1 VKGLIQTISL
11 KKKLIKEETRC
22 TFDCRVMYVLQVT
35 FFSYMSAC
43 IVFGHAFL
51 AWHTPIYTWTKM
63 LITLITQ
70 RKIEIIFSEFN
81 KVSHLV
87 ASFSCTLGHLL
98 CTKSIHKEKVI
109 WEDQYKEP
117 EGVVLIRSRRFAVH
131 HFRQLELS
139 GQSFLD

>member
-1 VKGLIQTISL
+1 MQTISS

-22 TFDCRVMYVLQVT
+22 TFDCRIIYALQVT
-35 FFSYMSAC
+35 FLSYMSAC
-43 IVFGHAFL
+43 IFFGHAFL
-51 AWHTPIYTWTKM
+51 AWPTSIYTWTKM
-63 LITLITQ
+63 LITLIHKK
-70 RKIEIIFSEFN
+70 KIEILISEFN

-87 ASFSCTLGHLL
+87 SSFSCTLGHL

-109 WEDQYKEP
+109 WEDQHKKP

-139 GQSFLD
+139 GQSFLNL